1 MKLVSLATV
10 VYAGVAAGQYAGVK
24 FGPGYDFH
32 VNGKNRIIRAE
43 TTYTPGAM
51 EKNITGV
58 SFLWPG
64 IWNPRFRTQGDLIQT
79 VIQGSRSSSLRAMCK
94 AKPGQW
100 SVRTCRNVHHSR
112 EN

>member
-1 MKLVSLATV
+1 MLLVSFTTTLLYV
-10 VYAGVAAGQYAGVK
+10 GVAIGQYAGVK

-32 VNGKNRIIRAE
+32 VSGSNRIIRAE

-51 EKNITGV
+51 EKNITGI

-100 SVRTCRNVHHSR
+100 LVRFRKRSLIQMS
-112 EN
+112 